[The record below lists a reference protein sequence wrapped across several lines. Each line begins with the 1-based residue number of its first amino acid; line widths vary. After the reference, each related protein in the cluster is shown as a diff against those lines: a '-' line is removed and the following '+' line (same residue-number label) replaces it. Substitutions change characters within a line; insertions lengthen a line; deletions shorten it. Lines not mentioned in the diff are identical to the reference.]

1 MRMKLTRSHLLTI
14 VYCLFILLYT
24 FYISQY
30 RHWWYYLKFLLISG
44 FLFFILQ
51 GLLLR
56 SKNWGIVLLLP
67 LATLLTSVLT
77 GYLLLFILRF
87 GGGTLLDADKP
98 DMILLSLLFIA
109 LSFFSLRFISSRK
122 AKRKVKK

>member
-44 FLFFILQ
+44 FLFFVLQ

-67 LATLLTSVLT
+67 LAILLASVLV

-87 GGGTLLDADKP
+87 GGGTLLNADKP

-122 AKRKVKK
+122 ATRKAKK

>member
-1 MRMKLTRSHLLTI
+1 MKLTRSHLLTI

-122 AKRKVKK
+122 ATRKAKK